1 MSISRNALLRGTLG
15 IAISVIAIWILIQS
29 VDIAA
34 AFDVL
39 RTASPAWI
47 AVMLVTTTIDVG
59 ARGARWRALL
69 APIAPL
75 PYRRVLGYTYIGYLA
90 NNVLPA
96 RLGELYR
103 SHALG
108 EGEDV
113 SRTTVLGT
121 VVVERV
127 VDTVMVVAIAALA
140 VVVLSVRGVM
150 SSAVLLG
157 VAFVSL
163 LVIGLGLG
171 MAAHRLPGAAR
182 VTEIIAR
189 WPRVLELARRLRE
202 GLAVAGRPRTLVAAL
217 AFSALAWAASTGTF
231 LAAGQAVGVEL
242 SLAQAALLT
251 SGVALVTIVPSGPG
265 YVGTFE
271 LTVVGIAEGFGISR
285 DDAFALGLLVH
296 LMILATTSIGGV
308 IAMLAMRRRREESE
322 AVAASEAAAADAAAD
337 AQRPTRRPRPS
348 RLSPPRTSERGGRLP
363 ARLRAAPPSPQD
375 AHEQDHLRGAHR
387 QHGRGRPSR

>member
-15 IAISVIAIWILIQS
+15 IAVSVIAVWILIQS
-29 VDIAA
+29 VNISA

-39 RTASPAWI
+39 RTASQAWI
-47 AVMLVTTTIDVG
+47 AVMLVTATMDVG
-59 ARGARWRALL
+59 ARGARWQALL
-69 APIAPL
+69 APIARI

-108 EGEDV
+108 EGEGV

-157 VAFVSL
+157 LAFVSL

-171 MAAHRLPGAAR
+171 MAAHRLPGAGR
-182 VTEIIAR
+182 VAKIIAR

-202 GLAVAGRPRTLVAAL
+202 GLAVAGKPRTLVAAL
-217 AFSALAWAASTGTF
+217 AFSAVAWAASTGTF

-251 SGVALVTIVPSGPG
+251 SGVALVTIIPSGPG

-271 LTVVGIAEGFGISR
+271 LTVIGIAEGFGISR

-296 LMILATTSIGGV
+296 VMILATTSIGGV
-308 IAMLAMRRRREESE
+308 IAMLALRR
-322 AVAASEAAAADAAAD
+322 
-337 AQRPTRRPRPS
+337 
-348 RLSPPRTSERGGRLP
+348 
-363 ARLRAAPPSPQD
+363 RAAPAPSAEPSPD
-375 AHEQDHLRGAHR
+375 A
-387 QHGRGRPSR
+387 

>member
-1 MSISRNALLRGTLG
+1 MSISRGALLRGTIG
-15 IAISVIAIWILIQS
+15 IAVSVIAVWILLQS
-29 VDIAA
+29 VDVAA
-34 AFDVL
+34 AFAIL

-47 AVMLVTTTIDVG
+47 VVMLVTATVDVA

-75 PYRRVLGYTYIGYLA
+75 PYQRVLGYTYIGYLA

-108 EGEDV
+108 EGEGV

-140 VVVLSVRGVM
+140 VLVLSVRGVM

-157 VAFVSL
+157 LAFVSL
-163 LVIGLGLG
+163 LIIVLGLG
-171 MAAHRLPGAAR
+171 IAAHRLPGASR

-189 WPRVLELARRLRE
+189 WPRLLELARRLRE
-202 GLAVAGRPRTLVAAL
+202 GLAVAGKPRTLAAAL
-217 AFSALAWAASTGTF
+217 FFSALAWAASTGTF

-242 SLAQAALLT
+242 SLAQAALMT
-251 SGVALVTIVPSGPG
+251 SGVALVTIIPAGPG
-265 YVGTFE
+265 FVGTFE
-271 LTVVGIAEGFGISR
+271 LTVVQIAAGFGIAR

-296 LMILATTSIGGV
+296 VMILGTTSIGGV
-308 IAMLAMRRRREESE
+308 IALLVRRRRGE
-322 AVAASEAAAADAAAD
+322 AQAAAD
-337 AQRPTRRPRPS
+337 AQVADQAAASSRSETARRAKE
-348 RLSPPRTSERGGRLP
+348 L
-363 ARLRAAPPSPQD
+363 
-375 AHEQDHLRGAHR
+375 
-387 QHGRGRPSR
+387 